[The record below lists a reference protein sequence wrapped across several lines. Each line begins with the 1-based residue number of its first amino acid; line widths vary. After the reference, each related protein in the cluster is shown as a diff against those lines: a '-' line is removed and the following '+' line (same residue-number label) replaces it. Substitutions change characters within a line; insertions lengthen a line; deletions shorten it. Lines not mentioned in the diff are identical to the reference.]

1 MKNDGY
7 LLGFAC
13 IFFVSSFFVPFIIGT
28 IFLFLS
34 ATIIGFIIGRRTAR
48 PAERK
53 KNPFSGGEVDKN

>member
-13 IFFVSSFFVPFIIGT
+13 IFFVMSFFVPYLIGT
-28 IFLFLS
+28 IFLFLAS
-34 ATIIGFIIGRRTAR
+34 GIIGFVIGRRSSR